1 MKKAFTLIEVNLAI
15 MVMAVGV
22 LGIISL
28 YAFGFREERQS
39 REDVAS
45 AAYADA
51 VMGPL
56 VTALTATNVKW
67 SAFRKIPDSPGSQGW
82 GHYLQNRATGKVVA
96 DPEGV
101 AQSAYSRT
109 MSALSLGGG
118 FPTGFQVS
126 KQKAGNLKAA
136 LVVMHDEGS
145 AIVRISF
152 RAAAKENLLFSAPL
166 YYTEARF
173 QGVMDENGGSE

>member
-22 LGIISL
+22 MGIISL
-28 YAFGFREERQS
+28 YAFGYREERQS

-45 AAYADA
+45 ASYADA

-67 SAFRKIPDSPGSQGW
+67 SAFRQISDAPGQNGW
-82 GHYLQNRATGKVVA
+82 GHYIQNMNTGKVISN
-96 DPEGV
+96 PESL
-101 AQSAYSRT
+101 AQAAYT
-109 MSALSLGGG
+109 KTIGALSLSG
-118 FPTGFQVS
+118 FPSSWPVTRS
-126 KQKAGNLKAA
+126 KAGNLQAA
-136 LVVMHDEGS
+136 LVIMHDQDS
-145 AIVRISF
+145 AVVKISF
-152 RAAAKENLLFSAPL
+152 RAVDKENLLFSAPL

-173 QGVMDENGGSE
+173 QGVMDE

>member
-15 MVMAVGV
+15 MIMAVGV

-28 YAFGFREERQS
+28 YSLAYREERQS
-39 REDVAS
+39 KEDVAS

-67 SAFRKIPDSPGSQGW
+67 TAFRDLGSYPGDYGW
-82 GHYLQNRATGKVVA
+82 KHYLQNENTGKVNSDIERIA
-96 DPEGV
+96 RD
-101 AQSAYSRT
+101 AYFQT
-109 MSALSLGGG
+109 IGALRLEDFPNAWPVEAKMGGL
-118 FPTGFQVS
+118 Q
-126 KQKAGNLKAA
+126 AA
-136 LVVMHDEGS
+136 LVIMHEEDS
-145 AIVRISF
+145 AVVTIAF
-152 RAAAKENLLFSAPL
+152 RAVTKENTLFSAPL

-173 QGVMDENGGSE
+173 QGVME

>member
-1 MKKAFTLIEVNLAI
+1 MKRAFTLIEVNLAI
-15 MVMAVGV
+15 MVMAVGI

-28 YAFGFREERQS
+28 YSFGYREERQS

-67 SAFRKIPDSPGSQGW
+67 SAFRRIPDSPGNLGW
-82 GHYLQNRATGKVVA
+82 GHYLENRTTGKVVSN
-96 DPEGV
+96 PESL
-101 AQSAYSRT
+101 AQSAYTRT
-109 MSALSLGGG
+109 ISALSLGEG
-118 FPTGFQVS
+118 FPSGMQVS

-136 LVVMHDEGS
+136 LVVMHDEDS
-145 AIVRISF
+145 AVVRISF
-152 RAAAKENLLFSAPL
+152 RAAAKENLLFAAPL

-173 QGVMDENGGSE
+173 QGVIDEGGGQ

>member
-1 MKKAFTLIEVNLAI
+1 MKRAFTLIEVNLAI

-67 SAFRKIPDSPGSQGW
+67 SVFRRLPDSPGEHGW
-82 GHYLQNRATGKVVA
+82 GHYLQNRSTGKVVS
-96 DPEGV
+96 DPEGI
-101 AQSAYSRT
+101 AQSAYTRT
-109 MSALSLGGG
+109 ISALNLGEG

-126 KQKAGNLKAA
+126 RQKAGNLRAA
-136 LVVMHDEGS
+136 LVVMHDEDS

-152 RAAAKENLLFSAPL
+152 RAVDKSNLLFSAPL

-173 QGVMDENGGSE
+173 QGVIDEEGGAE

>member
-1 MKKAFTLIEVNLAI
+1 MKKAFTLVEVNLAI

-67 SAFRKIPDSPGSQGW
+67 SVFRRIPDSPGDQGW
-82 GHYLQNRATGKVVA
+82 ATTCRTVPPARLCPTRKVSRSRLIRA
-96 DPEGV
+96 P
-101 AQSAYSRT
+101 SRRST
-109 MSALSLGGG
+109 SG
-118 FPTGFQVS
+118 
-126 KQKAGNLKAA
+126 AA
-136 LVVMHDEGS
+136 
-145 AIVRISF
+145 F
-152 RAAAKENLLFSAPL
+152 RPAC
-166 YYTEARF
+166 R
-173 QGVMDENGGSE
+173 

>member
-15 MVMAVGV
+15 LIMAVGI

-28 YAFGFREERQS
+28 YSLAYREERQS

-67 SAFRKIPDSPGSQGW
+67 SAFRDLGCFPGEFGW
-82 GHYLQNRATGKVVA
+82 KHYLQNENTGRVNSN
-96 DPEGV
+96 PESIARG
-101 AQSAYSRT
+101 AYT
-109 MSALSLGGG
+109 KAIQGLKLSG
-118 FPTGFQVS
+118 FPTDWPVS
-126 KQKAGNLKAA
+126 ESQSGKLQAG
-136 LVVMHDEGS
+136 LVIMHDKDS
-145 AIVRISF
+145 PIVRISF
-152 RAAAKENLLFSAPL
+152 RAASKANTLFSAPL
-166 YYTEARF
+166 YYTEAHF
-173 QGVMDENGGSE
+173 QGVIEE